1 MTIYAKQ
8 IFDEAALY
16 RTAREMRA
24 KAFADLIGKAAKGI
38 AGFVNRTVLA
48 PMKARAQ
55 RERQL
60 EELMN
65 MDEHMLRDLGL
76 SRGGIAYAFEHG
88 REGEVAGAAPA
99 NVNTPIT
106 KPRAA

>member
-1 MTIYAKQ
+1 MTTYAKQ

-24 KAFADLIGKAAKGI
+24 QAFAALIGKGVRGI
-38 AGFVNRTVLA
+38 KGFVQRYILA
-48 PMKARAQ
+48 PMRARAQ

-60 EELMN
+60 EELMS
-65 MDEHMLRDLGL
+65 MDDHMLRDLGL

-88 REGEVAGAAPA
+88 REGEPA
-99 NVNTPIT
+99 NANAPLS
-106 KPRAA
+106 KPRAAPHAA